1 MSFERRRGL
10 GWGYILGKNSVYVT
24 FKAQGLDEI
33 TKGVGIDRLSPG
45 ASKVIRSGRRGIAS
59 KGD

>member
-1 MSFERRRGL
+1 MQGRPGVGIRTGRE
-10 GWGYILGKNSVYVT
+10 SVYMT